1 MRDILEEEA
10 LQLTSRPL
18 VCEDSPPWSPL
29 KVQPGTVSLGVG
41 VLDEDGVGVQMYVE
55 LLYRHSQKTNFT
67 SYKFTLFK
75 RHGYGKDR
83 VYQLDVAQT
92 RKPVQNSH
100 SHSLSHEHMGASR
113 TQGDASWVS
122 WGYDDVL
129 AHFCERTNITF
140 RPLPLHPD
148 HFQLTGD

>member
-1 MRDILEEEA
+1 M
-10 LQLTSRPL
+10 
-18 VCEDSPPWSPL
+18 
-29 KVQPGTVSLGVG
+29 SLGVG

-55 LLYRHSQKTNFT
+55 LMYRHSHKTSLT

-75 RHGYGKDR
+75 RHRYGKDR
-83 VYQLDVAQT
+83 VYQLDVTQT
-92 RKPVQNSH
+92 RKPVKDAH
-100 SHSLSHEHMGASR
+100 ALSHEHMGASKSP
-113 TQGDASWVS
+113 GDASWAS
-122 WGYDDVL
+122 WGYDEVL